1 LSWNQAWR
9 RRLLQCAA
17 PLKEIEVML
26 KKLLAAVVLVGMSVL
41 SLNVAMAHGGA
52 KAKHGGVVAV
62 ASDLGFELV
71 STPTGAAI
79 YVEDHGKPMAPNGMT
94 GKLTVLNGSEKSE
107 AELAVAGDKL
117 EAKGVK
123 LAAGAKVVAALT
135 TPAKKAITVRFTVK

>member
-1 LSWNQAWR
+1 M
-9 RRLLQCAA
+9 
-17 PLKEIEVML
+17 KM
-26 KKLLAAVVLVGMSVL
+26 KKLFTVVVLGLSVL
-41 SLNVAMAHGGA
+41 SFNAAFAHGGA
-52 KAKHGGVVAV
+52 KARHGGVVAV

-71 STPTGAAI
+71 GTPTGAAI
-79 YVEDHGKPMAPNGMT
+79 YVEDHGKPMVPTNMT
-94 GKLTVLNGSEKSE
+94 GKLTVLNGAEKSE